1 MSESPFYSYG
11 SGSGSGSVV
20 LYLEPMLNS
29 YCENYKNIL
38 TLSAI
43 PSGPLKDMVFLIN
56 VPKLSPFSNMVGYGH
71 GGNCIYALARYTKK
85 PTMGS
90 EDSFMYADDIPA
102 VLSYLESNGYVIET
116 KLTSMLQKGGYCRGA
131 YGYMHEYDSNRKMIC
146 MFTYSA

>member
-1 MSESPFYSYG
+1 MSESPFYS
-11 SGSGSGSVV
+11 SGSGSVV

-56 VPKLSPFSNMVGYGH
+56 VPKLSPFSHGH
-71 GGNCIYALARYTKK
+71 GSNCIYALARYTKK
-85 PTMGS
+85 PTMGA

-146 MFTYSA
+146 MFTYSE